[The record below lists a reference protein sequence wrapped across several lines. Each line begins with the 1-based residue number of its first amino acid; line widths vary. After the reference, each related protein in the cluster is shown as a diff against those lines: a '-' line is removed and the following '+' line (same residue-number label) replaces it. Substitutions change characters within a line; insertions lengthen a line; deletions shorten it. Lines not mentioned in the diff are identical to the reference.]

1 MCAWP
6 IADSSWTR
14 EPLRCAS
21 SGVRIA
27 RACVPGRAVVLDPDV
42 AEAVELGQ
50 QLAGPG
56 LVQAIV
62 SVGLQPAQDVEVVM
76 QLPRLAVEARDLAAV
91 EHHRLERAVRRLE
104 PAELAVAGQLDPQI
118 QPFAAGR
125 RIDQQRIDPGTVRAA
140 VESLERAPVHPQR
153 RLAVADP
160 QQVDAF
166 ACPLG
171 GHVRRYPKPVGGP
184 QRAEPVAEIRV
195 AVGQCV
201 GLVRRD
207 AVHRPSNLSISGS
220 RASAQISE

>member
-1 MCAWP
+1 
-6 IADSSWTR
+6 
-14 EPLRCAS
+14 
-21 SGVRIA
+21 
-27 RACVPGRAVVLDPDV
+27 
-42 AEAVELGQ
+42 
-50 QLAGPG
+50 
-56 LVQAIV
+56 
-62 SVGLQPAQDVEVVM
+62 M
-76 QLPRLAVEARDLAAV
+76 QLPGLAVEARDLAAV
-91 EHHRLERAVRRLE
+91 ENHRLERAVRRLE
-104 PAELAVAGQLDPQI
+104 PAEHAVAGEFDAQI

-171 GHVRRYPKPVGGP
+171 GHVRRYPKPVAGP

-207 AVHRPSNLSISGS
+207 AVHRPSNLEYLWISSVSPDQRMNPIAHLGNAITSVLRVPLHPPTLRVVRAAASPQARS
-220 RASAQISE
+220 RGAMFPIDRSDTGVDNR